1 MKKTQMKRF
10 INALSEYQAK
20 YLEKYE
26 SLTAYLS
33 KKLPEIS
40 GLDDLDSLQK
50 RVKKEQIALEAMYKE
65 MAETYNTLK
74 KAKYTPKGKE
84 SFEKFNKGFVGTFQ
98 VAPPDC
104 KPLFDQIATKRKQI
118 KAEQNPAELLT
129 KLISRFKANNLDLQA
144 FNDFLMNP
152 AVKSKIRTNPIF
164 AAKVG
169 NLNKQ
174 IIIRYAQ
181 TIARIDQELFLN
193 IRASELFS
201 PWAFKSS
208 PSIMANTAQYNNLA
222 DYVGRL
228 ILDANSIE
236 ERAIIIERWIWVAH
250 YLFDELKD
258 YSGCHAILSVFSR
271 SEIGRLKKTFASL
284 SPECQDALDKMSNEL
299 LVSQALKPIF
309 NAQQAVIPAMPL
321 IQRDV
326 TFLEDGNKTVSDL
339 KSKDEKRE
347 EMTRRTGGGRKIMHV
362 FKRLQ
367 DDRSTFRLSEEIDA
381 PLNDL
386 LRDRL
391 KTPVAPYDS
400 DDGYERSQL
409 LEPVNNELKPAKPV
423 KFGKVLNSASAT
435 NQPNMRQQLL
445 QDSIKALTD
454 SVLNNVSGFLKDR
467 NQEAFEMDEN
477 YVIDWEKENL
487 ELGKLDREKEA
498 LVDTL
503 KGFSNNEKNASLL
516 KRANVLIEK
525 LEALDFKHIKMQHLE
540 SKLYARLYKL
550 KVEFACAA
558 RFNDKNGDP
567 EQISLIIAELEK
579 ISQLS
584 EGCQFSANFLKFLN
598 AFNDE
603 VRVFKDLSN
612 PAKEEELTHTELEN
626 PGSRTTRFLRCRYSL
641 LYAPVMKEKSSIDE
655 GPTLQ
660 TAILA

>member
-1 MKKTQMKRF
+1 MKKTQMKRY
-10 INALSEYQAK
+10 ITALSEYQAK

-26 SLTAYLS
+26 SLKAYLS

-40 GLDDLDSLQK
+40 SLDELDSLQK
-50 RVKKEQIALEAMYKE
+50 RVKKEQIALEAMHQE
-65 MAETYNTLK
+65 MVETYNTLK
-74 KAKYTPKGKE
+74 QSKHSRGSKH
-84 SFEKFNKGFVGTFQ
+84 SFEKFNKNFVEVFQ

-104 KPLFDQIATKRKQI
+104 KPLFDQISIKRKQI
-118 KAEQNPAELLT
+118 KAEHNPVELLK
-129 KLISRFKANNLDLQA
+129 KLISRFKANELDLQA

-181 TIARIDQELFLN
+181 TIATIDQELFLN

-208 PSIMANTAQYNNLA
+208 PSIVANTAQYNNLA
-222 DYVGRL
+222 DYLGRL
-228 ILDANSIE
+228 ILDASSIE

-250 YLFDELKD
+250 YLFEELKD

-284 SPECQDALDKMSNEL
+284 SPECLDALDKMSNEL

-326 TFLEDGNKTVSDL
+326 TFLEDGNKTVSEL
-339 KSKDEKRE
+339 ESNDEKRE
-347 EMTRRTGGGRKIMHV
+347 EMARRTGGGRKIMHI

-367 DDRSTFRLSEEIDA
+367 DDRSNFHLSEEIDA
-381 PLNDL
+381 PLDEL
-386 LRDRL
+386 LRGKL
-391 KTPVAPYDS
+391 KAPVAPYGS
-400 DDGYERSQL
+400 KEAYQTSQL

-423 KFGKVLNSASAT
+423 KFGKVLSSASAT

-445 QDSIKALTD
+445 QDTIKALTD

-467 NQEAFEMDEN
+467 KQEAFQMDEN

-487 ELGKLDREKEA
+487 ELIKIEREKEA
-498 LVDTL
+498 LVDTV
-503 KGFSNNEKNASLL
+503 KGFSNNEKNSTLL
-516 KRANVLIEK
+516 NRANLLIKK
-525 LEALDFKHIKMQHLE
+525 LEALDFKQIKMQHLE

-558 RFNDKNGDP
+558 RFNDGEAP

-579 ISQLS
+579 ISKLT

-612 PAKEEELTHTELEN
+612 PSEKEKEHSAELEN
-626 PGSRTTRFLRCRYSL
+626 PGSHATQFLRCRYSL
-641 LYAPVMKEKSSIDE
+641 LYAPVRKEQSSIDQ
-655 GPTLQ
+655 GPTLR
-660 TAILA
+660 TSAILA